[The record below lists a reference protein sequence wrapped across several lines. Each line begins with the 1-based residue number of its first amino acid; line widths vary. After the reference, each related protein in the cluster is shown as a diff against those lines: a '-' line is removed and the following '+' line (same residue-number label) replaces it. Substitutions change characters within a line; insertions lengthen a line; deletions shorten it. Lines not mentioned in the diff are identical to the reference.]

1 MVKSLLLLL
10 PLALG
15 AQDHDHEHH
24 LGKLRE
30 RVHQALRVSPEAVIG
45 DVGAGAG
52 DWTIPLAK
60 AVQRVYAVDIDN
72 KNALPR
78 LRQRLEKENLTN
90 VEVIHSEPD
99 DPKLPESSLDAVL
112 VMNAYHE
119 FRNPEAMLRHIHRAL
134 KPGGVVVIVESA
146 PVRTRQRPREVQAR
160 NHTLALEIAIPEFEA
175 AGFVLEERLDEAE
188 GTADSEHTRW
198 LARFRKR

>member
-1 MVKSLLLLL
+1 MVKSILLLL
-10 PLALG
+10 PVALA

-24 LGKLRE
+24 HGKLRD
-30 RVHQALRVSPEAVIG
+30 RVHQALRVSPESVIG
-45 DVGAGAG
+45 DIGAGTG

-60 AVQRVYAVDIDN
+60 SAKRVYAVDIDN
-72 KNALPR
+72 KSALPR

-99 DPKLPESSLDAVL
+99 DPKLPEGSLDAAL

-134 KPGGVVVIVESA
+134 KPGGVVVIVETA
-146 PVRTRQRPREVQAR
+146 PVRTRQRPREVQVR
-160 NHTLALEIAIPEFEA
+160 NHALALEIAIPEFEA
-175 AGFVLEERLDEAE
+175 AGFVLEERTDEAE
-188 GTADSEHTRW
+188 GTPDSEYSRW